1 MRRNILGALVALA
14 IGGTTGLAF
23 AQQPA
28 HGPGHGAPASGGT
41 TQGMPMMQGPGAN
54 TPASRG
60 YMDAMMR
67 MHNEAHS
74 MSMSGNADR
83 DFAAMM
89 IPHHQSAVD
98 MARVALQHARDPEV
112 RSLAETVIRDQEW
125 EIAQMRAML
134 SRLPAR

>member
-14 IGGTTGLAF
+14 IGGATPLAL
-23 AQQPA
+23 AQHA
-28 HGPGHGAPASGGT
+28 THGPGHGGPASSGT
-41 TQGMPMMQGPGAN
+41 MQGRPTTQGPGAD

-60 YMDAMMR
+60 YMEAMTR
-67 MHNEAHS
+67 MHREMNVP
-74 MSMSGNADR
+74 MSGNADR

-112 RSLAETVIRDQEW
+112 RSLAEAVIRDQER

>member
-1 MRRNILGALVALA
+1 MRRSILGALAALA
-14 IGGTTGLAF
+14 IGGATTLAI

-28 HGPGHGAPASGGT
+28 HGPSHVGPASGGAR
-41 TQGMPMMQGPGAN
+41 QGAGAN
-54 TPASRG
+54 SPASRG
-60 YMDAMMR
+60 YMEAMTR
-67 MHNEAHS
+67 MHREMNVP
-74 MSMSGNADR
+74 MSGNADR

-89 IPHHQSAVD
+89 IPHHHSAVD

-112 RSLAETVIRDQEW
+112 RSLAEAVIRDQER